1 MVDPLLEARFDV
13 IGVGNAIV
21 DVIAR
26 STEEFIVEQGL
37 TKGSM
42 LLIDEERAADLYGLV
57 TARIEVEASG
67 GSAANTV
74 AGVASFGGRA
84 GYIGKVSAD
93 GLGETFGT
101 DMRSL
106 GVEFSI
112 PASTDGPPTA
122 RCIILVTPDAQRTLN
137 TYLGVSVMLEPVDVN
152 PETVAAGRI
161 LFCEGYL
168 WDVESA
174 KQAIR
179 KAMEI
184 SADAGRLVSLTLS
197 DTFCIDR
204 HHQEFLELVS
214 GPVDILFANRPEL
227 SRLYECDFDAAVGKV
242 AGEVDLAFVTMG
254 ADGSLILSEG
264 EVVEIAP
271 ERLGPVVDTTGA
283 GDQYAAGA
291 LYGLSRGFSLADTG
305 RLASLAAG
313 EVISH
318 MGPRP
323 HRPLSDFIDW
333 LD

>member
-1 MVDPLLEARFDV
+1 MVEVQFDV
-13 IGVGNAIV
+13 VGVGNAIV
-21 DVIAR
+21 DIIAR
-26 STEEFIVEQGL
+26 SSEEFVVEQGL

-42 LLIDEERAADLYGLV
+42 LLIDEDRADQLYGLV
-57 TARIEVEASG
+57 DPEVEASG

-84 GYIGKVSAD
+84 AFIGKVD
-93 GLGETFGT
+93 HDDLGATFGD
-101 DMRSL
+101 DMRAL
-106 GVEFSI
+106 GVDFSI
-112 PASTDGPPTA
+112 PPASEGPATA

-137 TYLGVSVMLEPVDVN
+137 TYLGVSVMLEPADVN
-152 PETVAAGRI
+152 PEVVSAGRI

-184 SADAGRLVSLTLS
+184 AADAGRLVSLTLS
-197 DTFCIDR
+197 DSFCIDR
-204 HHQEFLELVS
+204 HHREFLALVT
-214 GPVDILFANRPEL
+214 GPVDVLFANRAEL
-227 SRLYECDFDAAVGKV
+227 TRLYECDFDAAVSRL
-242 AGEVDLAFVTMG
+242 AGEVGLAFVTMG

-264 EVVEIAP
+264 EVIEIAA

-291 LYGLSRGFSLADTG
+291 LYGLSRGLPLAQTG
-305 RLASLAAG
+305 RLASLAAA

-323 HRPLSDFIDW
+323 LRPLSDFLDW
-333 LD
+333 PPT